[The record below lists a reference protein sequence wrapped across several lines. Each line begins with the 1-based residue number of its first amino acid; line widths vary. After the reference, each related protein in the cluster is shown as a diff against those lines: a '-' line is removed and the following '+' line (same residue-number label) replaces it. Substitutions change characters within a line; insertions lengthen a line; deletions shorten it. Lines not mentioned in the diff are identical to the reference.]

1 MHTCT
6 HAQVEKV
13 NIGHLYELHLQAR
26 DALLDPECGTKVDL
40 MYYTAQD
47 KEEDFKRITARCN
60 DQDTKKNLK
69 LILKELVAAHK
80 NKRKGTGRV
89 HVSEFLT
96 GALKGVNGIR
106 RSAFCCRQN
115 TSMKTYFAA
124 AATPR

>member
-47 KEEDFKRITARCN
+47 KDDDFKRIPCN
-60 DQDTKKNLK
+60 DKKNLK
-69 LILKELVAAHK
+69 MILKELVEAHK

-96 GALKGVNGIR
+96 GALKGVKGIR
-106 RSAFCCRQN
+106 RSAFCSKQSTN
-115 TSMKTYFAA
+115 MKTYFAA